1 MKARSVLT
9 LRLNDSSCFDL
20 GWFIIMSHSPLAY
33 WLQFYMIQ
41 LLVLILFLKRHQ
53 SQLYPFHTFYSN
65 YLSAADSLFHS
76 INYSEMNVA
85 RVRKKRNGRIW
96 RIFWKF
102 EIFEEQFPGQAVCH
116 DKNSSNLDFDQLE
129 YLYLNA
135 FFQISISFKGLTSTS
150 RKKLLWLPLT
160 RIRPKL

>member
-1 MKARSVLT
+1 MIH
-9 LRLNDSSCFDL
+9 NYD
-20 GWFIIMSHSPLAY
+20 SPLAY

-76 INYSEMNVA
+76 INYSEMNDVA
-85 RVRKKRNGRIW
+85 SEKKNKEW
-96 RIFWKF
+96 LLFFEDFFENF

-135 FFQISISFKGLTSTS
+135 FFSDFDFVQGVNFHI
-150 RKKLLWLPLT
+150 
-160 RIRPKL
+160 

>member
-1 MKARSVLT
+1 MIH
-9 LRLNDSSCFDL
+9 NYD
-20 GWFIIMSHSPLAY
+20 SPLAY

-76 INYSEMNVA
+76 INYSEMNDVA
-85 RVRKKRNGRIW
+85 SEKKIKNVCWFLKIFLKILKFLKNNFLDRRYAMIRIRVIW
-96 RIFWKF
+96 ISTSWN
-102 EIFEEQFPGQAVCH
+102 ICTWMH
-116 DKNSSNLDFDQLE
+116 
-129 YLYLNA
+129 

-150 RKKLLWLPLT
+150 RKNCYDYP
-160 RIRPKL
+160 

>member
-41 LLVLILFLKRHQ
+41 LLVLILSLKRHQ

-102 EIFEEQFPGQAVCH
+102 GILKFL
-116 DKNSSNLDFDQLE
+116 KNNFLDRR
-129 YLYLNA
+129 YA
-135 FFQISISFKGLTSTS
+135 MIRIRVIWISTS
-150 RKKLLWLPLT
+150 WNICTWMHFFRF
-160 RIRPKL
+160 RFRSRG